1 MVLNFLTGT
10 RFAVLKRQGRARVTQ
25 LAIIILNYRTPELTV
40 ACLASLEREID
51 RSMRVLVVD
60 NDSRDGS
67 AEYIARAIESH
78 GYGAWAELLRSPV
91 NGGFAAGNDFGIRA
105 LEADAYLLLNSDTL
119 VQPGAIARLLEAM
132 ELHPEA
138 GIIGPQLLTP
148 SGETDPSYFRDPAP
162 PTELLRSARVGV
174 LGRALARFEPTL
186 PTPRSAIEPDWI
198 AFACALIRREVI
210 ERVGLLDEGY
220 FMYFEDVD
228 YCRRARAAGFK
239 VLYWP
244 DAKVVHLRGGSSH
257 VTTAEE
263 QRKRA
268 PRYYYEA
275 RARYY
280 AKFYGRKGLWL
291 ANGLWHLGRCISLS
305 RELIGNAK
313 PQHREREAQDIWIN
327 ALSPLRVSP

>member
-1 MVLNFLTGT
+1 
-10 RFAVLKRQGRARVTQ
+10 VTQ
-25 LAIIILNYRTPELTV
+25 LAIIILNYRTPQLTE
-40 ACLASLEREID
+40 ACLASLETEID
-51 RSMRVLVVD
+51 RSIRVLVVD

-67 AEYIARAIESH
+67 ADYIERAIETR
-78 GYGAWAELLRSPV
+78 GFGAWAEVLRSPV

-105 LEADAYLLLNSDTL
+105 LDAEAYVLLNSDTL
-119 VQPGAIARLLEAM
+119 VQPGAIARLREAM
-132 ELHPEA
+132 ALHPEA

-148 SGETDPSYFRDPAP
+148 SGELDPSYFRDPVP
-162 PTELLRSARVGV
+162 GTELLRSARLGI
-174 LGRALARFEPTL
+174 LGRALERFEPTL
-186 PTPRSAIEPDWI
+186 PPPTQPFEPDWI

-244 DAKVVHLRGGSSH
+244 EAKVVHLRGGSSNI
-257 VTTAEE
+257 TTARAE
-263 QRKRA
+263 RKRA

-305 RELIGNAK
+305 REVIGRTE
-313 PQHREREAQDIWIN
+313 PRHREREALDIWTN
-327 ALSPLRVSP
+327 ALSPLRGAP

>member
-1 MVLNFLTGT
+1 M
-10 RFAVLKRQGRARVTQ
+10 TQ
-25 LAIIILNYRTPELTV
+25 LAIIILNYRTPELSV
-40 ACLASLEREID
+40 ACMASLEREID
-51 RSMRVLVVD
+51 RSMRVLIVD

-67 AEYIARAIESH
+67 AEHIERAIEER
-78 GYGAWAELLRSPV
+78 GFGAWAEVLRSPI

-105 LEADAYLLLNSDTL
+105 LDAQAYLLLNSDTL
-119 VQPGAIARLLEAM
+119 VQPGAIARLLDAM
-132 ELHPEA
+132 KRNPEA

-148 SGETDPSYFRDPAP
+148 SGDPDPSYFRDPVPA
-162 PTELLRSARVGV
+162 TELLRSARVGI

-186 PTPRSAIEPDWI
+186 PTPAQPIEPDWI
-198 AFACALIRREVI
+198 AFAAALIRREVI

-244 DAKVVHLRGGSSH
+244 DAQVIHLRGGSSH
-257 VTTAEE
+257 VTEAQA

-305 RELIGNAK
+305 RELVGNAK
-313 PQHREREAQDIWIN
+313 PQHREREATDIWIN
-327 ALSPLRVSP
+327 ALEPLRVSP